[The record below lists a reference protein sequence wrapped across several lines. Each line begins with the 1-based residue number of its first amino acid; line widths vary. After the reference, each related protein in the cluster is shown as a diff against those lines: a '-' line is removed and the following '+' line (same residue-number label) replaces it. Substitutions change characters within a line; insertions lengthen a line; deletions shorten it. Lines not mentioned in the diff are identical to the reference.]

1 MPPKSKSIFR
11 QPGAQHFQLVHRS
24 QRDPLINDPEASSH
38 VLKPFERE
46 NAKKGKS
53 RADLETLLAEEDLSN
68 GRQNIGE
75 ASLYGVY
82 FDDTEYD
89 YMRHLRAVGVQE
101 DGVESVLIEAPSTSQ
116 KKQSKRKTGIELL
129 DLPDGVLASTSELP
143 RTYESQQAIPESIA
157 GFQPDLDAHLRQV
170 LEALEDE
177 AFVED
182 DLEDDFFAE
191 LVADGE
197 RGSDEEFDFEFQ
209 EDGVDPEPKDPEDDG
224 EETSWEKRFADF
236 KKSQKESEGGSD
248 DGYASEGGDTVG
260 TLPAISVIG
269 GKGKRRRKG
278 TSEASGYSMSSSSM
292 YRNEALQT
300 LDERFDQMIAKEY
313 NEDEDEDDINSNS
326 DEDSDEAPD
335 LITSREDFDDMVN
348 TFLNDFEILGR
359 KMKPKMEGESGMEK
373 LDTFRRAMGQDERVR
388 IMNADEQ
395 EESPNDDDLFP
406 EDKEEKDRWDCE
418 TILTTYTNLENHPR
432 LIRARDPKPT
442 PTIVLDRK
450 TGMPSVLKKVEKEKT
465 TTGRVSFA
473 PTSDDTGDSDS
484 DNETQRGSARTIARP
499 RNESKEEKKARKA
512 AVKAERQA
520 RRVEKKTTKEQ
531 FGAEVKDQ
539 KKRIVNKELRLKK
552 L

>member
-170 LEALEDE
+170 LEALEDD

-191 LVADGE
+191 IVADGE

-313 NEDEDEDDINSNS
+313 NEEDEDDINSNS